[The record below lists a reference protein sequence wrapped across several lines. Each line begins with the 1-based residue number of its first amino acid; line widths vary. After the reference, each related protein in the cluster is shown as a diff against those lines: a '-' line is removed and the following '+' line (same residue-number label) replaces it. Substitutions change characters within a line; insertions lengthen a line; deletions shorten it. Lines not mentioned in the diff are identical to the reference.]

1 MGPKTKEPTK
11 EPKKQE
17 PKEDTS
23 EEEEEEDTTEEEE
36 EDPDRIEP
44 DEINEEELKIESK
57 PDDWEISEADDEKA
71 WDLKNEGDDLIGEG
85 KVEEGLKKYK
95 EAFTLNPN
103 SGFFNIRA
111 AYWLKQKKPNAC
123 IYDCNQSLKCNP
135 NSAKAHKL
143 RGRANRLLGNYL
155 QAYKDLAAANQCDYN
170 PEVY

>member
-57 PDDWEISEADDEKA
+57 PDDWEISEADDEKS
-71 WDLKNEGDDLIGEG
+71 WDLKNEGDDLLAEG
-85 KVEEGLKKYK
+85 KIAEGLKKYK
-95 EAFTLNPN
+95 EALMMNPN
-103 SGFFNIRA
+103 TGFFNTRA
-111 AYWLKQKKPNAC
+111 TF
-123 IYDCNQSLKCNP
+123 
-135 NSAKAHKL
+135 
-143 RGRANRLLGNYL
+143 G
-155 QAYKDLAAANQCDYN
+155 
-170 PEVY
+170 